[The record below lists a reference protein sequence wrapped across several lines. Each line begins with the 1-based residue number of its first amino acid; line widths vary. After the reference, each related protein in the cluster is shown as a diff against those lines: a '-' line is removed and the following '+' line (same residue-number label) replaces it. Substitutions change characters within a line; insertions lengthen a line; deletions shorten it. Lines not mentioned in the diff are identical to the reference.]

1 MSALPTRHLALSALL
16 GVAVL
21 GCAVDP
27 ATRLR
32 SAQQEQQRIAR
43 EMEGVDRQLQAQQAY
58 LEALRNPGQA
68 ARSFSMHYSPA
79 ALEQMAARLMPLR
92 LSAREFHPQ
101 VTGTIVI
108 ERLSD
113 VRFVGPN
120 KLTCKLF
127 MRGEQVSYTG
137 KVPSSYA
144 GEIRKFQQGVAAGVD
159 VDLDVQLTLEG
170 TTLGA
175 RAQATNTRLRANAG
189 SYGESMLQSEMNK
202 RALRVSLLFDL
213 TVPGSPLPP
222 RHVVVTPNNLV
233 VTYAQ

>member
-1 MSALPTRHLALSALL
+1 MSALPARHLALCALL
-16 GVAVL
+16 CVAVL
-21 GCAVDP
+21 GCALDP
-27 ATRLR
+27 ATRIR
-32 SAQQEQQRIAR
+32 YAQQEQQRIAR

-58 LEALRNPGQA
+58 LEALRNPGQVG
-68 ARSFSMHYSPA
+68 RSFNMYYSA
-79 ALEQMAARLMPLR
+79 AGLEQMAAQLMPVR
-92 LSAREFHPQ
+92 MSAREFHPQ
-101 VTGTIVI
+101 VTGTIIV
-108 ERLSD
+108 ERLYD
-113 VRFVGPN
+113 IRFVGPN

-127 MRGEQVSYTG
+127 MRGEDVSYTG

-175 RAQATNTRLRANAG
+175 RAQATDTRLQANKGSAG
-189 SYGESMLQSEMNK
+189 EGMLQSEMNK

-213 TVPGSPLPP
+213 NIPGSPLPP
-222 RHVVVTPNNLV
+222 RNVVVTPNNLV